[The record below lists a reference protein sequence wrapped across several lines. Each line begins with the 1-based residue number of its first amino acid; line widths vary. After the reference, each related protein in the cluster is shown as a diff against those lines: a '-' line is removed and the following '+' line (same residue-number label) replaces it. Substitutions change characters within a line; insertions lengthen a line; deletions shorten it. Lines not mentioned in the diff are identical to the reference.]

1 MDVELFLL
9 IVVGILVIVQ
19 VILGLIIARI
29 YRILD
34 QEKQRPS
41 ESVRQSA
48 GSSTDGGAASSEAA
62 SAGTVT
68 VPPLDIDIIKGKAN
82 IHESMKALSAKYH
95 LASITL
101 ASKDGLVVASSLE
114 TPDETGAQYSYLYFN
129 GIEPQ
134 NRMVRLF
141 GMNYNGEALA
151 CIVRLKQPIP
161 GEWYDAIRNEAG
173 DILSWWL

>member
-1 MDVELFLL
+1 M
-9 IVVGILVIVQ
+9 Q

-41 ESVRQSA
+41 ESVRQ
-48 GSSTDGGAASSEAA
+48 GSESTKDSVAASGEAA
-62 SAGTVT
+62 AAIVT

>member
-41 ESVRQSA
+41 ESVRQ
-48 GSSTDGGAASSEAA
+48 GSESPTDNIAASGEAA
-62 SAGTVT
+62 AAIVT

>member
-1 MDVELFLL
+1 MMD
-9 IVVGILVIVQ
+9 
-19 VILGLIIARI
+19 R
-29 YRILD
+29 
-34 QEKQRPS
+34 EKQMAID
-41 ESVRQSA
+41 SVQQGT
-48 GSSTDGGAASSEAA
+48 GSSTAA
-62 SAGTVT
+62 SATSGEAAAGTVA

>member
-1 MDVELFLL
+1 MRQ
-9 IVVGILVIVQ
+9 G
-19 VILGLIIARI
+19 
-29 YRILD
+29 
-34 QEKQRPS
+34 S
-41 ESVRQSA
+41 ESP
-48 GSSTDGGAASSEAA
+48 TDSIAASGEAA
-62 SAGTVT
+62 AAIVT

-101 ASKDGLVVASSLE
+101 ASKDGLVIASSLE